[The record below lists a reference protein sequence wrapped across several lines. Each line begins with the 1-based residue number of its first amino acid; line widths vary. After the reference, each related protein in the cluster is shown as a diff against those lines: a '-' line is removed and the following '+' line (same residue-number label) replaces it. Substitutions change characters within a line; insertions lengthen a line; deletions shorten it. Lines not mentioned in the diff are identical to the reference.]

1 MMKKEIYQNIFE
13 DMVYEGIL
21 NLADACNLSFLQ
33 EEVEQILG
41 KHLENYAFVYKTAII
56 TD

>member
-1 MMKKEIYQNIFE
+1 MIKKEIYQNIFE

-21 NLADACNLSFLQ
+21 NLADAYNLSFLQ

-41 KHLENYAFVYKTAII
+41 KHLENYAFVYKIAII
-56 TD
+56 ND